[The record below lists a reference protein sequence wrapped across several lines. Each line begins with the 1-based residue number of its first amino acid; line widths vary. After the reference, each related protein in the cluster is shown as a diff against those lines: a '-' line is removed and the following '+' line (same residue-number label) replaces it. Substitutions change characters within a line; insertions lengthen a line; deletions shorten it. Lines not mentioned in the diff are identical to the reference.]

1 MMLLLSSVTLAIN
14 GIQLGEVAGFLKK
27 MLMRS
32 TKLSATTK
40 LFAEHET
47 PPVTNILLALGI
59 LSGRI
64 GVILS

>member
-1 MMLLLSSVTLAIN
+1 MMLLLPADTLAIN
-14 GIQLGEVAGFLKK
+14 GIQLGEVAGFLQK

-47 PPVTNILLALGI
+47 PPVANILLALGI

>member
-1 MMLLLSSVTLAIN
+1 MMLSLSPVTLATN
-14 GIQLGEVAGFLKK
+14 GIQLGEVAGFLQK

-47 PPVTNILLALGI
+47 PPVANVLLALGI